1 MTSMEAINPEKTL
14 ALLWDRVK
22 QQGDLPG
29 FTRAITAILGA
40 MRGEDDQGFNMTQTV
55 LSDPALTQKV
65 LRLANSAMYS
75 AFGQSIGTV
84 SKAVIVLG
92 TETIG
97 HLALGLK
104 LIDELSAASPNT
116 TSACMEMEKAVLAG
130 NVARHVATTA
140 NYRDAEEAV
149 VCSMLHT
156 LGRMMVVFYLADYW
170 TRIQECMQRPNN
182 TGDENTTAVLFLGL
196 SLEDIGRDTAERW
209 GLPKGLVESMR
220 ELPPTAEPLG
230 RGDWLAALSSMSS
243 RCATAL
249 YQDEAVG
256 DAAIADLV
264 AGYSGMLGISPE
276 AVMGAVNGAKLSSSV
291 DLIAARSGKRAL
303 NAGISVGINAST
315 SANTN
320 AAPDPRL
327 ALHEILRHGISDMRD
342 AQSSATPSQM
352 IAMALETMY
361 QGLDLRRAIAFLHQ
375 HKTAQYVAKM
385 SFGAGAK
392 NLLPQLVFDD
402 VYHPDVFKMALSN
415 DKLIFIE
422 NAQEPDFA
430 PKLPHW
436 WKSTLVPCKSFLIL
450 PLTLN
455 NHPTA
460 FIYGDWSAQPPTISL
475 KAEEFALINE
485 IRAILIHS
493 LERRRQAAAVGTT
506 AQKVGNKL

>member
-1 MTSMEAINPEKTL
+1 MTNIEAVNPEKTL
-14 ALLWDRVK
+14 ALLWDRVR

-104 LIDELSAASPNT
+104 LIDELSAASPDT
-116 TSACMEMEKAVLAG
+116 ASACMEMEKAVLAG
-130 NVARHVATTA
+130 SVARHVATTA

-170 TRIQECMQRPNN
+170 ARIEECMQRPNN
-182 TGDENTTAVLFLGL
+182 TADENTTAVLFLGL
-196 SLEDIGRDTAERW
+196 SLEEIGRATAERW
-209 GLPKGLVESMR
+209 GFPQSLIQNMR

-249 YQDEAVG
+249 YQDEAIG

-276 AVMGAVNGAKLSSSV
+276 AVMGAVASAKQNSLV
-291 DLIAARSGKRAL
+291 DLHAARTAKRPTH
-303 NAGISVGINAST
+303 AST
-315 SANTN
+315 DAT
-320 AAPDPRL
+320 PDPRL
-327 ALHEILRHGISDMRD
+327 ALHEILRQGISDMRS
-342 AQSSATPSQM
+342 AQSTATPSQM

-361 QGLDLRRAIAFLHQ
+361 QGLDLKRAIAFLHQ

-385 SFGAGAK
+385 SFGAGTK
-392 NLLPQLVFDD
+392 NLLPHLVFDD
-402 VYHPDVFKMALSN
+402 VYHPDVFKMALSS

-422 NAQEPDFA
+422 HAQEPDFA

-436 WKSTLVPCKSFLIL
+436 WKSTLAPCKSFLIL

-460 FIYGDWSAQPPTISL
+460 FIYGDWSDQPPTITV
-475 KAEEFALINE
+475 KADEFAVLNE
-485 IRAILIHS
+485 IRTILIHAV
-493 LERRRQAAAVGTT
+493 EKRRQAAVVGAAT
-506 AQKVGNKL
+506 QKILNKLQ